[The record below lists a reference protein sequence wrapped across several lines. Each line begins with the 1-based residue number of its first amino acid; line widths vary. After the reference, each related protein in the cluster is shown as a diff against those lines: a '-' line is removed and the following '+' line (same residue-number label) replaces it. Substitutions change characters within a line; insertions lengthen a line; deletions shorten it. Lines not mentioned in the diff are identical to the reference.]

1 LKHLTWESQRQW
13 QRTKFVQTKSQTI
26 RDGKKRLWNVAIRLY
41 LLYGA
46 RGFHGWWWWW
56 WYRAGQ

>member
-1 LKHLTWESQRQW
+1 
-13 QRTKFVQTKSQTI
+13 VQTKSQTI